1 MQSQAIGALPDSQFI
16 LNNQPVER
24 PQTLTTSAKAGRK
37 AATVRRGS
45 HQLKMLMWKE
55 LMWEELRRNPGLQGN
70 LGTRNLK
77 YIRKAPALE
86 VFSNCSFG

>member
-37 AATVRRGS
+37 AAIVRRGS
-45 HQLKMLMWKE
+45 HQLKM

-77 YIRKAPALE
+77 DIRKAPALE
-86 VFSNCSFG
+86 MFSNCSFG

>member
-1 MQSQAIGALPDSQFI
+1 
-16 LNNQPVER
+16 
-24 PQTLTTSAKAGRK
+24 
-37 AATVRRGS
+37 
-45 HQLKMLMWKE
+45 MWKE